1 MMKAR
6 KKKSRLKYLIISSIV
21 VMLFTPLYIY
31 FAYNVLELKSEYPHL
46 KVNPDK
52 SVEVEVKAR
61 KPSQWVDMKGISKSV
76 KGAIVLSEDWAFYQH
91 EGLDVNQIKVAISEM
106 VEDKRF
112 RGASTITQQ
121 MVKNVYLAHSPTLW
135 RKIQE
140 ILMAQKV
147 EKVLSKDRILEI
159 YLNCIEYGP
168 GIYGIKA
175 AAQHYFRKHPSE
187 LGPRESAFLAMLLPS
202 PKRYYVSFK
211 RKQLTAFAKLRVK
224 AILKKMRQGKIISE
238 NQYENE
244 INRKFT
250 WEY

>member
-6 KKKSRLKYLIISSIV
+6 NKKSLFKHLLISCIV
-21 VMLFTPLYIY
+21 VMLFTPLYMY
-31 FAYNVLELKSEYPHL
+31 FAHDVLELKTEYPHL
-46 KVNPDK
+46 IVNPDN
-52 SVEVEVKAR
+52 SVEVQVKST
-61 KPSQWVDMKGISKSV
+61 KPSQWVDLRGISKSV

-91 EGLDVNQIKVAISEM
+91 EGLDVNQIKVALSEM

-121 MVKNVYLAHSPTLW
+121 MVKNVYLSHSPKLW

-140 ILMAQKV
+140 ILLAQKV

-175 AAQHYFRKHPSE
+175 AAQHYFRKHPST
-187 LGPRESAFLAMLLPS
+187 LGPREAAFLAMLLPS
-202 PKRYYVSFK
+202 PKGYYISFK
-211 RKQLTAFAKLRVK
+211 RKQMTEFAKLRVK
-224 AILKKMRQGKIISE
+224 AILKKMRLGKIISE
-238 NQYENE
+238 KHYNSE
-244 INRKFT
+244 INRKFH